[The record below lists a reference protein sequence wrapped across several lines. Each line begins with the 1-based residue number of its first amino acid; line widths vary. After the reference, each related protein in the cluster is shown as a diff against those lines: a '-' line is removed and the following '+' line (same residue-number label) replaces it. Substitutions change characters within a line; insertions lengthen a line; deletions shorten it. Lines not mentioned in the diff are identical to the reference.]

1 MMKQVWIIGLIVVVL
16 AGAGYW
22 LNKTYSK
29 KPEEAYKENIKNIA
43 AIEKA
48 TPTKF
53 LIMKA
58 NYSKNWLGTK
68 LKIKGTISNRAT
80 IASYKD
86 IVVGIT
92 YYSKTKSEI
101 EKTEQTVFEI
111 VAPNTHLDINLKIDN
126 MSKADSIGWKI
137 ISATAL

>member
-1 MMKQVWIIGLIVVVL
+1 MMKQVWIIGLIVGVL

-68 LKIKGTISNRAT
+68 FKIKGTISNRAT
-80 IASYKD
+80 IVSYKD
-86 IVVGIT
+86 IVIGIT

-101 EKTEQTVFEI
+101 GKTEQTLFEAI
-111 VAPNTHLDINLKIDN
+111 AAGASIDINIKIEN
-126 MSKADSIGWKI
+126 LSKTDSIGWKI
-137 ISATAL
+137 ISAIAN